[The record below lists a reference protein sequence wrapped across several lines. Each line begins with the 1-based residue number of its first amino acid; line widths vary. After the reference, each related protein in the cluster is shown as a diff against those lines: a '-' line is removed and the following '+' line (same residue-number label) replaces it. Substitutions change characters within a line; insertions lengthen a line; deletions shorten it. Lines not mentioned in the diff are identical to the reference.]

1 MNRAKNIT
9 QIGPAKTGNMN
20 VFIYGAAYGG
30 SRMVGSKKK
39 RKVTGK
45 KK

>member
-1 MNRAKNIT
+1 MKRINNIA
-9 QIGPAKTGNMN
+9 QMVPVQTGNMN
-20 VFIYGAAYGG
+20 AFIYGVAYGG